1 MKNILK
7 LSLLSIIF
15 AFASC
20 KDDKTESVDKEN
32 TETAENQLYS
42 CSMHPASANKEVLF
56 CMRYGIDRVT
66 TAAVVPEEVMSQVEP
81 LSKSSFSVDEVLNN
95 YLKLKCTYKDD
106 SKEAANAARIIYHFN
121 I

>member
-32 TETAENQLYS
+32 TETTAENQLYS
-42 CSMHPASANKEVLF
+42 CSMHPEVQQTRKHVL
-56 CMRYGIDRVT
+56 Y
-66 TAAVVPEEVMSQVEP
+66 AVW
-81 LSKSSFSVDEVLNN
+81 N
-95 YLKLKCTYKDD
+95 
-106 SKEAANAARIIYHFN
+106 
-121 I
+121 